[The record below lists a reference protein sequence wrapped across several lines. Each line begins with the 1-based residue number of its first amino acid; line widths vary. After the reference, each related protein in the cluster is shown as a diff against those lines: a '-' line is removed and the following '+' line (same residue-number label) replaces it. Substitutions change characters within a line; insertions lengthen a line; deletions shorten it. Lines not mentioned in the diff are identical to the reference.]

1 MNAFKDLGIFSFRRV
16 MGATGSHSNSM
27 GDGIVDIGP
36 MDRSTASS
44 SYLLCERHFVLER
57 VPIVSESDYDG
68 NKDRGAEDP
77 WDNMSLR
84 G

>member
-1 MNAFKDLGIFSFRRV
+1 

-36 MDRSTASS
+36 RDRSTANS
-44 SYLLCERHFVLER
+44 SYLLCERRYVLER

-68 NKDRGAEDP
+68 NKDRGAVDS
-77 WDNMSLR
+77 WDNLSLH